1 MSLIKSKKYKNIC
14 IAGIAF
20 KKDTSVTERSY
31 GIVLADLF
39 IKNKIKFCIYEINYN
54 KNDLT
59 IKKYSKYIIKK
70 SDIEKSDLIINT
82 NSYIF
87 PKNSIPVVDLWNL

>member
-1 MSLIKSKKYKNIC
+1 MSLIKLKKYKNIC

-39 IKNKIKFCIYEINYN
+39 IKKKIKFSIYEINYN

-59 IKKYSKYIIKK
+59 TKKYNKYLIKK
-70 SDIEKSDLIINT
+70 SDIKKFDLIINT
-82 NSYIF
+82 NSSIL
-87 PKNSIPVVDLWNL
+87 PKNNIPVIDLWKL